1 MAVRY
6 EPNRAGLIEVMRS
19 GPVQMRIQSAAQSIA
34 NRAGASA
41 GDPGG
46 YTVSA
51 RQGRSRFRA
60 IVYADTMK
68 AKRREASGNHLAR
81 ALG

>member
-1 MAVRY
+1 MAVTY
-6 EPNRAGLIEVMRS
+6 KPNRKGLQDVLRS
-19 GPVQMRIQSAAQSIA
+19 TGVQMHVQAAAQSIA

-46 YTVSA
+46 YTVST

-60 IVYADTMK
+60 IVYADTIK